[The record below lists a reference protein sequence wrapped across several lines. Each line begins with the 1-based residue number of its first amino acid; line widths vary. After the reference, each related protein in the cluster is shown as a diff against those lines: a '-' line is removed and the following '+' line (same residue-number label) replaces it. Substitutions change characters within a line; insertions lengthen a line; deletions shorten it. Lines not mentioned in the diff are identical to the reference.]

1 MKDIDN
7 AVKSLRRKAYR
18 KESRV
23 VIYEYKM
30 TKEDIKKVLIR
41 NKRILKKYKVNKI
54 GIFGSFAT
62 GKTKKKSDVDLLVEF
77 EDMIDLFDFVHLND
91 EIQQIL
97 KNRVD
102 LVTPDTIKPDIKP
115 KILKEVEWIEGL

>member
-1 MKDIDN
+1 
-7 AVKSLRRKAYR
+7 
-18 KESRV
+18 
-23 VIYEYKM
+23 M

-41 NKRILKKYKVNKI
+41 NKKILKKYKVNKI

-62 GKTKKKSDVDLLVEF
+62 GKTRKKSDVDLLVEF

-102 LVTPDTIKPDIKP
+102 LVTPDTIKPYIKSR
-115 KILKEVEWIEGL
+115 ILKEVEWIEGL

>member
-1 MKDIDN
+1 
-7 AVKSLRRKAYR
+7 
-18 KESRV
+18 
-23 VIYEYKM
+23 M

-41 NKRILKKYKVNKI
+41 NKRILKRYKVNKI

-91 EIQQIL
+91 EIRQIL

-102 LVTPDTIKPDIKP
+102 LVTPDTIKPYLKS
-115 KILKEVEWIEGL
+115 KILKEVEWVEGL

>member
-1 MKDIDN
+1 
-7 AVKSLRRKAYR
+7 
-18 KESRV
+18 
-23 VIYEYKM
+23 M
-30 TKEDIKKVLIR
+30 TKEDIKKVLIK

-102 LVTPDTIKPDIKP
+102 LVTPDTIKSYIKA
-115 KILKEVEWIEGL
+115 KILKEVEWVEGL